1 MGKAALM
8 IKCIV
13 APFSKIIL
21 TNEKRFTKNL
31 PTAVVIC
38 AKVMKI
44 SGINSN
50 AQYDNTDGK

>member
-1 MGKAALM
+1 M
-8 IKCIV
+8 
-13 APFSKIIL
+13 L

-38 AKVMKI
+38 AKAMKI

-50 AQYDNTDGK
+50 ALYDNTDGK